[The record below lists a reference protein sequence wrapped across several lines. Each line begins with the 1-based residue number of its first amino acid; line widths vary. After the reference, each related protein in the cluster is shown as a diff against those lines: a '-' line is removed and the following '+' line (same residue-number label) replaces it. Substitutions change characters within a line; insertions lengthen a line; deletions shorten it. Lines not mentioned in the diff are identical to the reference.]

1 MTVCVTGAT
10 GYIGAHVAKLAAERL
25 GPLRVTYRDE
35 GRLERLAGT
44 EAEPV
49 RADVLDRGALRRAW
63 QAAAGHEGISETRGC
78 AGDLRGGALSAQAR
92 ASAR

>member
-49 RADVLDRGALRRAW
+49 RADVLDRGALRRAF
-63 QAAAGHEGISETRGC
+63 RGC
-78 AGDLRGGALSAQAR
+78 TTVIHCAGSSRLARRSSCGA
-92 ASAR
+92 